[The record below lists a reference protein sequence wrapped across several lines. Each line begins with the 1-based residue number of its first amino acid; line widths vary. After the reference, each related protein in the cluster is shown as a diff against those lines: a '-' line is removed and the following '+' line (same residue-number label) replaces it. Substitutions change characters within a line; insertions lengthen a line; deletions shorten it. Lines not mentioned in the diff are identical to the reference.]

1 MDIRFTQSS
10 LGQTSKVLQVLRL
23 VIFTF
28 TLFFCFCVGAASVS
42 VTPGTTDGQVNVG
55 PDGSVGYS
63 IPIRVPPGTAGV
75 EPKLVLAYNS
85 RGGPSSYGF
94 GWAVGGIS
102 SVQRGPRNIPEDGS
116 VRGVYLDQQDA
127 LYLDGEKLVQ
137 VSVNADGS
145 REFRTRIG
153 NYSRIRAYDWNDRGP
168 QRIVVNT
175 RAGLKLFFGSSSSSR
190 VSPGPNG
197 PILTWLCDRIE
208 DSVGN
213 YMTFAYVVEGIDH
226 RLLEVTYTG
235 NDQAKVQPYAKV
247 AFEYSAIDPYDIRY
261 LLGSRVTQKALLKRV
276 VTSYRGKVLREYKPT
291 FEAID
296 KFRPAQKLLSLTES
310 GSDGLSYRPLQF
322 LYASAAGGWKAIEKS
337 LPDDVVNVTGKQNFE
352 FANIQGK
359 NGLELFYRFT
369 AAGQSVSGAFEYET
383 SGHPSKLD
391 GKWNPPVDLVGKS
404 YLVADLDGDGF
415 DDILTDD
422 FTYIS
427 DQTKGWQQIAN
438 AGLGFKISRDG
449 RNLRT
454 WIEFQGKKQLV
465 LLWSSPNQT
474 PKSGA
479 ARLVGNQW
487 VQLPEFAPPLPLST
501 DADGQLNGVYALDV
515 DCDGGLELVYNFLKV
530 DGTAVRSA
538 FRSTQKGWEPLKDI
552 QTLVPFDPVPHNAAL
567 KLADLNGDTCKDV
580 VIAYKVGSRSV
591 QQAWLAT
598 SKGFQLDSR
607 PVPDTYFYRKTGSS
621 AGQLLAEM
629 GDLRGDG
636 VQFIFWREG
645 QSSSGQKS
653 GAYRI
658 DSNEWVSESSYVPP
672 EPLLSSVADRR
683 SSFAAIQLLGKGKTQ
698 LAFFKDQ
705 GRPNIYSYSGGRWRL
720 DAQLS
725 PPETI
730 AQFDKADLGV
740 RFPDLNGDGFADIAY
755 TKKTSDGKLVKV
767 AYVFQPG
774 AQKPWKEDVR
784 FKYPSPTF
792 SEDFKDTGVFLVD
805 INGDGLTDLL
815 YAYQPADS
823 SKPPVLE
830 AYVNCSLM
838 RECKSSVPV
847 DQEGGYWKSVTD
859 STFKGRYAGYVP
871 PVPFAK
877 EGVGSLGV
885 RAVDINGDGLT
896 DLVVSREEEDAQ
908 GIPHL
913 VQKFFLNTIE
923 TNASGQRVG
932 GWVESKGAD
941 VLPPV
946 PFFRPYRKDLGES
959 ENHPLS
965 SVRDN
970 RVELIDLDGD
980 RLPDFVYRFRSAV
993 PKVETDEERQQRIA
1007 DDRPL
1012 PFEEKWIQGAY
1023 LNRNGKWIF
1032 SPSYTPLHRIDSD
1045 DSDAA
1050 SSAISA
1056 TQVSFQDVNGDGL
1069 PDLIYAERCEGSC
1082 SQAVNKTYLNTGA
1095 GWAYE
1100 KAYDLPVDALM
1111 KNTKGDQGYRL
1122 LDVNADGLVDVVYHR
1137 ILTNGTHEKGVYLN
1151 SGVGW
1156 IGKPSQPDADLDVYA
1171 PPLAFA
1177 EEGRGDLGVRPLDL
1191 NGDGIVDLVQIYKR
1205 SASETSSAIWINEP
1219 FAAPESRP
1227 YKTDLLAEVVD
1238 GLGRRSV
1245 LNYRSY
1251 IGIAF
1256 DQEGVAPKA
1265 YLGTREGQKDER
1277 SPEYPVLDP
1286 PMPGYVAT
1294 DLKVVGPG
1302 VPQRTSSYKYKGYR
1316 VDTSTGKSYGFSTQE
1331 ITDQERNRRTVI
1343 EFVQKDGLVGNIAS
1357 TRVVQGLRGGKEVEI
1372 SRSVSAFSLFRRK
1385 GSPIDDG
1392 FSPEILRVKLDRTE
1406 SVNADLKGM
1415 GLSSQ
1420 VDEFTYDDN
1429 GNPTKI
1435 KTTFADGSG
1444 SETTNRYDD
1453 NLVDWHLARLTG
1465 SSVTQF
1471 SPGKP
1476 SQTRRAAFSYS
1487 PKTGQL
1493 VKEVSLVGSP
1503 SESVIEYERDVFG
1516 NKVASRTSVK
1526 TGEAARTSRVRY
1538 EALGRF
1544 PISTT
1549 NNLGHTSRAE
1559 FDEVSGAITKRFD
1572 PNGLHQIVLY
1582 DSLQRVRQEIDATG
1596 VVTVT
1601 QTDFAGAGEL
1611 AFTVTKQVGTLPPI
1625 VSAHDAAGRPRWQ
1638 SSTGFEDKAVIAEFG
1653 YDALGRLVRSTI
1665 PRFKGEQARSTVR
1678 RYDELDRQIE
1688 ERRPDSVILS
1698 TRYERLKT
1706 IAVDPLKRETVIE
1719 KDARG
1724 RTSLTV
1730 DPLKGRTQFEFDASG
1745 KATRIVNALGHVS
1758 TAEYNLAGQR
1768 IALDDPT
1775 LGRWIYKYNGFG
1787 ELVEQTDARGE
1798 VVNLKYDGLG
1808 RLVERR
1814 SKTDVANYEFD
1825 QGLSA
1830 IGRLVAVK
1838 SSQGATRAINYD
1850 RFGRVGAV
1858 DLQVGTDRSRIEQS
1872 YDELSRPLERKYSS
1886 GLIVANA
1893 YDNDGFWRR
1902 VLISGSAQAKTA
1914 WESLNVDALGRVTEE
1929 RLGNGVVNTKTFDV
1943 DSGRLTASSSRSAT
1957 GTAIQDFTLDYDLVG
1972 NVLQRADRA
1981 NKKTERFEYDT
1992 LNRITSAAQV
2002 LGGERVTVSYD
2013 PLGNILQKSNTGTYQ
2028 YCDSERTRTLCGLQN
2043 KNGAKSTFSYDAAG
2057 SMVQLGDKR
2066 LAYDAEGRVTSI
2078 SEGSRNQSS
2087 FRYGADG
2094 ELITQQSR
2102 TGENRF
2108 EVTYLGDT
2116 EIVREAYA
2124 PPFNPT
2130 PERTRVR
2137 HFITAPTG
2145 TLGFFET
2152 TYWHFPFRHAAPMY
2166 SMLVM
2171 DNPLRSSEVSRGMTY
2186 FVKDQLGS
2194 LRATLNERGD
2204 VIERYDYDAWG
2215 KRRQAN
2221 QGDHFSVRQGFTGH
2235 EHLDNLE
2242 LVHMGGRVYSPSLA
2256 RFVSPDPFIQ
2266 YVGYSQSHNRYS
2278 YVLNNPLRYVDPT
2291 GYWSLGGAIG
2301 DFFGGVGNAIGGVL
2315 DAVVGKPL
2323 RWVGEQLQ
2331 KAGNW
2336 LQQNWKT
2343 VAVIAATVAL
2353 GPAGGYM
2360 SAFLIGAAIGG
2371 ASAALYGGSM
2381 EDILRGAVL
2390 GGVTATLFYGV
2401 GSAGL
2406 ENQFL
2411 ATGAHGV
2418 VGGMSSAMQ
2427 GGDFGSGFFAAAFT
2441 KLSGSYIPDY
2451 NNTGYQIV
2459 TAAMVGGVAS
2469 EISGGS
2475 FENGAITGAFSR
2487 MFNDLSCHASTK
2499 SCSGVK
2505 PTKEEIDAH
2514 YRDGTGWPVYAET
2527 MDPAWLTSEQ
2537 FDQIPIG
2544 KTGLVSTS
2552 WDKFLSGGGGDRNIY
2567 GSFTATRVDA
2577 DHFLWRDN
2585 YSFEMHGGGEYGRNA
2600 FTLIGRVKALNGDL
2614 TKWNSSKSFDIIGT
2628 RAMRIPGRPEEPR
2641 QPVLP

>member
-1 MDIRFTQSS
+1 MDIRPTHSPLVQI
-10 LGQTSKVLQVLRL
+10 SKVLQVLRL
-23 VIFTF
+23 FIFRF
-28 TLFFCFCVGAASVS
+28 ALFFCFSAGAASVS

-63 IPIRVPPGTAGV
+63 IPIRVPPGTAGI

-85 RGGPSSYGF
+85 RGGPSAYGF

-102 SVQRGPRNIPEDGS
+102 SLQRGPRNLPEDGS
-116 VRGVYLDQQDA
+116 VRGVYLEQRDA

-137 VSVNADGS
+137 VSVNTDGS
-145 REFRTRIG
+145 REFRTRVD

-190 VSPGPNG
+190 VSQDPNG
-197 PILTWLCDRIE
+197 PVLTWLCDRIE

-213 YMTFAYVVEGIDH
+213 YMTFSYVIDGLDH
-226 RLLEVTYTG
+226 RLLEVSYTG
-235 NDQAKVQPYAKV
+235 NDEAKLQPYAKV
-247 AFEYSAIDPYDIRY
+247 VFEYSPINPYDLKY
-261 LLGSRVTQKALLKRV
+261 LLGSRVTQRTLLTRV
-276 VTSYRGKVLREYKPT
+276 VSSYRGKVLREYKPT
-291 FEAID
+291 YEAID
-296 KFRPAQKLLSLTES
+296 KFRPAQKLISLTES
-310 GSDGLSYRPLQF
+310 GSDGLSYRPLKF
-322 LYASAAGGWKAIEKS
+322 LYSSPAGGWKAIEKT
-337 LPDDVVNVTGKQNFE
+337 LPDDIVSVTGKQNFE

-359 NGLELFYRFT
+359 KGLELFYRFT

-383 SGHPSKLD
+383 SSLPVKLD

-427 DQTKGWQQIAN
+427 DQTKGWKQIAN
-438 AGLGFKISRDG
+438 AGMGFKISRDG
-449 RNLRT
+449 RYLRT
-454 WIEFQGKKQLV
+454 WIDVQGKKQPV

-487 VQLPEFAPPLPLST
+487 VQLPEFAPPLPFST
-501 DADGQLNGVYALDV
+501 DADGQLNGVYALDL
-515 DCDGGLELVYNFLKV
+515 DCDGELELVYNFLKV
-530 DGTAVRSA
+530 DGTTVRSA
-538 FRSTQKGWEPLKDI
+538 FRTTPKGWEPLKDI

-567 KLADLNGDTCKDV
+567 KLADINGDTCKDV

-607 PVPDTYFYRKTGSS
+607 PLPDTYFYRKTGSS

-636 VQFIFWREG
+636 VQFIFWHEG

-658 DSNEWVSESSYVPP
+658 ASNEWVSDNSYISP
-672 EPLLSSVADRR
+672 EPLPYSVADRK

-705 GRPNIYSYSGGRWRL
+705 GRPSIYSFSGGRWRL
-720 DAQLS
+720 DAQLT

-755 TKKTSDGKLVKV
+755 TKKTADGTLIRV
-767 AYVFQPG
+767 AYLFRPG
-774 AQKPWKEDVR
+774 EQDPWKPDAR
-784 FKYPSPTF
+784 YKTPRPTF

-805 INGDGLTDLL
+805 INGDGITDLL

-859 STFKGRYAGYVP
+859 PIFKGRYAGYVP

-896 DLVVSREEEDAQ
+896 DLVVAREEDDAQ
-908 GIPHL
+908 GISHL
-913 VQKFFLNTIE
+913 VQKVFLNSIE
-923 TNASGQRVG
+923 TTASGQRVG
-932 GWVESKGAD
+932 RWVESKGAD

-946 PFFRPYRKDLGES
+946 PFVRPYRKDLGES
-959 ENHPLS
+959 GNPLS

-993 PKVETDEERQQRIA
+993 PKSETDEERQQRIA
-1007 DDRPL
+1007 DGRPL
-1012 PFEEKWIQGAY
+1012 PFEERWIQGAY
-1023 LNRNGKWIF
+1023 LNRNGKWLF

-1050 SSAISA
+1050 ASAISA

-1137 ILTNGTHEKGVYLN
+1137 ILANGTHEKGVYLN

-1156 IGKPSQPDADLDVYA
+1156 VSKPSDPKLLEELSSYA
-1171 PPLAFA
+1171 PPLPFA

-1191 NGDGIVDLVQIYKR
+1191 NGDGIVDLMQIYKR
-1205 SASETSSAIWINEP
+1205 SASETTSAIWINEP
-1219 FAAPESRP
+1219 FPLDKLSGQP
-1227 YKTDLLAEVVD
+1227 IHPFKTDLLAEIID
-1238 GLGRRSV
+1238 GLGRHSV
-1245 LNYRSY
+1245 LTFRSY
-1251 IGIAF
+1251 IGTAF
-1256 DQEGVAPKA
+1256 DQNVKASKA
-1265 YLGTREGQKDER
+1265 YLGTRSDQQDER
-1277 SPEYPVLDP
+1277 NPEYPVLDP

-1294 DLKVVGPG
+1294 DLKVMGPG

-1316 VDTSTGKSYGFSTQE
+1316 VDTSTGKSFGFSTQE
-1331 ITDQERNRRTVI
+1331 ITDQERNRRTII

-1372 SRSVSAFSLFRRK
+1372 SRSLSAFSLSRRN
-1385 GSPIDDG
+1385 GAPIDDG

-1487 PKTGQL
+1487 LKTGQL

-1526 TGEAARTSRVRY
+1526 TGEAARTSRVKY
-1538 EALGRF
+1538 DTLGRF

-1572 PNGLHQIVLY
+1572 PNGLSQIVRY

-1596 VVTVT
+1596 VVTKT
-1601 QTDFAGAGEL
+1601 ETEFFGSGEL
-1611 AFTVTKQVGTLPPI
+1611 AFTVTKQVGTLPPT

-1638 SSTGFEDKAVIAEFG
+1638 SSTGFEGKAVIVEFG

-1665 PRFKGEQARSTVR
+1665 PRFKGDQARATVR

-1688 ERRPDSVILS
+1688 ERRPDGVILS
-1698 TRYERLKT
+1698 TRYEGLKT
-1706 IAVDPLKRETVIE
+1706 IAIDPLKRETVIE

-1724 RTSLTV
+1724 RTALTV

-1798 VVNLKYDGLG
+1798 VVNLRYDGLG

-1825 QGLSA
+1825 QGPSS

-1886 GLIVANA
+1886 GLIVVNA
-1893 YDNDGFWRR
+1893 YDNGGFWRR

-1929 RLGNGVVNTKTFDV
+1929 RLGNGVVNTQTFDV
-1943 DSGRLTASSSRSAT
+1943 DSGRLTASSARSAT

-2002 LGGERVTVSYD
+2002 MGERVTVSYD
-2013 PLGNILQKSNTGTYQ
+2013 QLGNILQKSNTGTYQ
-2028 YCDSERTRTLCGLQN
+2028 YCDSERTRTLCGLQDAT
-2043 KNGAKSTFSYDAAG
+2043 GAKSSFSYDAAG
-2057 SMVQLGDKR
+2057 NMVQLGNKR
-2066 LAYDAEGRVTSI
+2066 LAYDSEGRVTSI
-2078 SEGSRNQSS
+2078 SEGRRNQSS

-2102 TGENRF
+2102 SGETRF

-2137 HFITAPTG
+2137 HFISAPTG

-2171 DNPLRSSEVSRGMTY
+2171 DNPLRSSEVSTGMTY

-2204 VIERYDYDAWG
+2204 VLERFDYDPWG
-2215 KRRQAN
+2215 KRRLAVL
-2221 QGDHFSVRQGFTGH
+2221 GAYFSVRQGYSGH
-2235 EHLDNLE
+2235 QHLDNLD

-2266 YVGYSQSHNRYS
+2266 FAGYSQSHNRYS
-2278 YVLNNPLRYVDPT
+2278 YVLNNPLNLIDPT
-2291 GYWSLGGAIG
+2291 GYWSLGGALRDLG
-2301 DFFGGVGNAIGGVL
+2301 NAVGGAINAIGGAVRDVL

-2323 RWVGEQLQ
+2323 SWIGDQLH
-2331 KAGNW
+2331 KVGNW
-2336 LQQNWKT
+2336 LQQNWRT
-2343 VAVIAATVAL
+2343 VAIIAAAVVL
-2353 GPAGGYM
+2353 GPMAVSAYGLIMGGM
-2360 SAFLIGAAIGG
+2360 ISGAAIGALG
-2371 ASAALYGGSM
+2371 PILYGGTI
-2381 EDILRGAVL
+2381 DDVLRGA
-2390 GGVTATLFYGV
+2390 A
-2401 GSAGL
+2401 
-2406 ENQFL
+2406 
-2411 ATGAHGV
+2411 
-2418 VGGMSSAMQ
+2418 
-2427 GGDFGSGFFAAAFT
+2427 
-2441 KLSGSYIPDY
+2441 I
-2451 NNTGYQIV
+2451 
-2459 TAAMVGGVAS
+2459 
-2469 EISGGS
+2469 
-2475 FENGAITGAFSR
+2475 GAITGAITGGVAQKFGSSYSFQRVFYEAANGGLGSTLRGQRFEEGFKFSAIVSALSWANSAMR
-2487 MFNDLSCHASTK
+2487 NDQIGKSKGIGKDSLGNDIDNIGWPDQSNGFLGDGYKLGGGRYPEGIDLSKQCGADCTFGGWQAGPGNLGGSSYAAGSWQDTIIESYAGPHDWMREYISRSTLPNGFAASF
-2499 SCSGVK
+2499 SGARAAVDSAANAALIL
-2505 PTKEEIDAH
+2505 PATYLAVPAAVPAAGYEIH
-2514 YRDGTGWPVYAET
+2514 SRCGTE
-2527 MDPAWLTSEQ
+2527 LQ
-2537 FDQIPIG
+2537 
-2544 KTGLVSTS
+2544 
-2552 WDKFLSGGGGDRNIY
+2552 RC
-2567 GSFTATRVDA
+2567 R
-2577 DHFLWRDN
+2577 
-2585 YSFEMHGGGEYGRNA
+2585 
-2600 FTLIGRVKALNGDL
+2600 
-2614 TKWNSSKSFDIIGT
+2614 
-2628 RAMRIPGRPEEPR
+2628 
-2641 QPVLP
+2641 

>member
-1 MDIRFTQSS
+1 MDIRSTSS
-10 LGQTSKVLQVLRL
+10 LLEPISKVRSALRL
-23 VIFTF
+23 ALLMF
-28 TLFFCFCVGAASVS
+28 TLLVCGSVGAVSVS
-42 VTPGTTDGQVNVG
+42 VTPGTTDGQVNVV

-63 IPIRVPPGTAGV
+63 IPIRVPPGTAGI

-85 RGGPSSYGF
+85 RSGPSAFGF
-94 GWAVGGIS
+94 GWSVGGIS
-102 SVQRGPRNIPEDGS
+102 SVQRGPRNIPEDG
-116 VRGVYLDQQDA
+116 VIRGVYLDQQDA

-145 REFRTRIG
+145 REFRTRID

-175 RAGLKLFFGSSSSSR
+175 RAGLKLSFGSASSSR
-190 VSPGPNG
+190 VSQGSNG

-213 YMTFAYVVEGIDH
+213 YMTFAYVIEGLDH
-226 RLLEVTYTG
+226 RLLEVSYTG
-235 NDQAKVQPYAKV
+235 NDQAKQQPYAKV
-247 AFEYSAIDPYDIRY
+247 AFEYSTIGPYDIRY
-261 LLGSRVTQKALLKRV
+261 VLGARVSQKTLLTRIVS
-276 VTSYRGKVLREYKPT
+276 SYRGKVLREYKPT
-291 FEAID
+291 FEAAD
-296 KFRPAQKLLSLTES
+296 KFRQAQKLLSLTES
-310 GSDGLSYRPLQF
+310 GSDGLSYRPLKF
-322 LYASAAGGWKAIEKS
+322 LYSSAAGGWKAIEKT
-337 LPDDVVNVTGKQNFE
+337 LPTDVVNVTGKQNFE

-383 SGHPSKLD
+383 SGQPAKLD
-391 GKWNPPVDLVGKS
+391 TKWNPPVDLVGKS

-422 FTYIS
+422 FTYLS
-427 DQTKGWQQIAN
+427 DQSKGWRQIAN

-449 RNLRT
+449 RYLRT
-454 WIEFQGKKQLV
+454 WIDFQGEKQPV

-474 PKSGA
+474 PRSGA
-479 ARLVGNQW
+479 AHLVGNQW
-487 VQLPEFAPPLPLST
+487 VQLPEFAPPLPFST
-501 DADGQLNGVYALDV
+501 DADGQLNGAYALDV

-530 DGTAVRSA
+530 DGTTVRSA
-538 FRSTQKGWEPLKDI
+538 FRSTPKGWDPLKDI
-552 QTLVPFDPVPHNAAL
+552 QTLVPFDPVPHSAAL
-567 KLADLNGDTCKDV
+567 KLADINGDTRKDV

-607 PVPDTYFYRKTGSS
+607 PLPDTYFYRKTGSN

-636 VQFIFWREG
+636 VQFIYWREG
-645 QSSSGQKS
+645 QSSSGPKS

-658 DSNEWVSESSYVPP
+658 DANEWVSESSYVPP
-672 EPLLSSVADRR
+672 EPLLNSVAERK
-683 SSFAAIQLLGKGKTQ
+683 SAFAAIQLLGKGKTQ
-698 LAFFKDQ
+698 LAYFKDQ
-705 GRPNIYSYSGGRWRL
+705 GRPSIYTYSSGRWRL
-720 DAQLS
+720 DAQLT

-755 TKKTSDGKLVKV
+755 TKKTADGKLVKV
-767 AYVFQPG
+767 AYIFQPG
-774 AQKPWKEDVR
+774 VQEPWKEDAR
-784 FKYPSPTF
+784 FKFPRPTF
-792 SEDFKDTGVFLVD
+792 SDDLKDTGVILVD
-805 INGDGLTDLL
+805 VNGDGLTDLL

-838 RECKSSVPV
+838 PECRNGVP
-847 DQEGGYWKSVTD
+847 DGQEGGYWKSVTD
-859 STFKGRYAGYVP
+859 PIFKGRYVGYVP
-871 PVPFAK
+871 PMPFAK
-877 EGVGSLGV
+877 EGGGSLGV
-885 RAVDINGDGLT
+885 RAIDINGDGLT
-896 DLVVSREEEDAQ
+896 DLVVSREEDDPQ

-913 VQKFFLNTIE
+913 VQKVFVNKIE
-923 TNASGQRVG
+923 TNAVGQKIGR
-932 GWVESKGAD
+932 WVESVGAD

-946 PFFRPYRKDLGES
+946 PFVRPYRKDIGES
-959 ENHPLS
+959 GNPLS

-970 RVELIDLDGD
+970 RVELIDVDGD
-980 RLPDFVYRFRSAV
+980 RLPDIVYRYRSAV
-993 PKVETDEERQQRIA
+993 PKIETDEERQQRIA
-1007 DDRPL
+1007 DGRPL
-1012 PFEEKWIQGAY
+1012 PFEEKWVQGAY
-1023 LNRNGKWIF
+1023 LNRGGKWIS
-1032 SPSYTPLHRIDSD
+1032 SPAYAPPFRIDSD

-1050 SSAISA
+1050 ANAASV
-1056 TQVSFQDVNGDGL
+1056 TQASFQDINGDGL

-1082 SQAVNKTYLNTGA
+1082 AQAVNMTYLNTGV
-1095 GWAYE
+1095 GWVRE
-1100 KAYDLPVDALM
+1100 SAYDLPVDALM

-1137 ILTNGTHEKGVYLN
+1137 VLANGTHEKGVYLN

-1156 IGKPSQPDADLDVYA
+1156 IRKPSQPDPDLDAYA
-1171 PPLAFA
+1171 PPLPFA

-1219 FAAPESRP
+1219 FAAPDSRP

-1238 GLGRRSV
+1238 GLGRRSI
-1245 LNYRSY
+1245 LTYRSY

-1256 DQEGVAPKA
+1256 DQEGAAPKA
-1265 YLGTREGQKDER
+1265 YFGTREGQKDER

-1302 VPQRTSSYKYKGYR
+1302 VPPRTSSYKYKGYR

-1331 ITDQERNRRTVI
+1331 ITDQDRKRRTVI

-1357 TRVVQGLRGGKEVEI
+1357 TRVMQVVQGNKEVEI
-1372 SRSVSAFSLFRRK
+1372 SRSASTFSLSRRTAL
-1385 GSPIDDG
+1385 PIGDG
-1392 FSPEILRVKLDRTE
+1392 FLPEILRVRLDRTE

-1415 GLSSQ
+1415 ALSSQ
-1420 VDEFTYDDN
+1420 GDEFTYDDN

-1493 VKEVSLVGSP
+1493 IKEVSLVGSP

-1526 TGEAARTSRVRY
+1526 TGEAARTSQVKY
-1538 EALGRF
+1538 DALRRF

-1559 FDEVSGAITKRFD
+1559 FDEVSGVITKRID
-1572 PNGLHQIVLY
+1572 PNGLYQIVRY

-1596 VVTVT
+1596 VVTAT
-1601 QTDFAGAGEL
+1601 QTDFSGSGEL
-1611 AFTVTKQVGTLPPI
+1611 AFTVTKQVGTLPPT

-1638 SSTGFEDKAVIAEFG
+1638 SSTGFEGKAVIVEFG
-1653 YDALGRLVRSTI
+1653 YDALGRLVRSTL
-1665 PRFKGEQARSTVR
+1665 PRFKGDQARSTVR
-1678 RYDELDRQIE
+1678 RYDEMDRQIE
-1688 ERRPDSVILS
+1688 ERRPDSVVLS
-1698 TRYERLKT
+1698 TRYEGLKT

-1825 QGLSA
+1825 RGPSA

-1838 SSQGATRAINYD
+1838 SSQGSTRAINYD
-1850 RFGRVGAV
+1850 SYGRVGAV

-1893 YDNDGFWRR
+1893 YDNSGFWRR

-1929 RLGNGVVNTKTFDV
+1929 RLGNGVVNTQTFDV
-1943 DSGRLTASSSRSAT
+1943 DSGRLTASTARSAT

-1972 NVLQRADRA
+1972 NVLQRADRT

-1992 LNRITSAAQV
+1992 LNRIKSAAQV
-2002 LGGERVTVSYD
+2002 LGGERITVSYD
-2013 PLGNILQKSNTGTYQ
+2013 PLGNILQKSNTGSYQ
-2028 YCDSERTRTLCGLQN
+2028 YCDSERTRTLCGLQDE
-2043 KNGAKSTFSYDAAG
+2043 NGAKSTFSYDAAG
-2057 SMVQLGDKR
+2057 NMVQLGDKR

-2078 SEGSRNQSS
+2078 SDGRRSQSS

-2102 TGENRF
+2102 SGETRF

-2137 HFITAPTG
+2137 HFISAPTG

-2171 DNPLRSSEVSRGMTY
+2171 DNPLRSSEVSTGMTY

-2204 VIERYDYDAWG
+2204 VLERFDYDPWG
-2215 KRRQAN
+2215 KRRQAD
-2221 QGDHFSVRQGFTGH
+2221 QGAYFSVRQGFTGH

-2266 YVGYSQSHNRYS
+2266 YAGYSQSHNRYS
-2278 YVLNNPLRYVDPT
+2278 YVLNNPLRYIDPT

-2301 DFFGGVGNAIGGVL
+2301 DFLGGVGNAIGGVL

-2323 RWVGEQLQ
+2323 RWVGEQLN
-2331 KAGNW
+2331 KAGAW

-2343 VAVIAATVAL
+2343 VAIVAATIAL
-2353 GPAGGYM
+2353 GPAG
-2360 SAFLIGAAIGG
+2360 SALAAFLTGAAIGG
-2371 ASAALYGGSM
+2371 ISAALYGGSF
-2381 EDILRGAVL
+2381 EDIMRGAIL
-2390 GGVTATLFYGV
+2390 GGISASLFYGV
-2401 GSAGL
+2401 GSIGI

-2411 ATGAHGV
+2411 ASGAHGV
-2418 VGGMSSAMQ
+2418 VGGVSSVIQ
-2427 GGDFGSGFFAAAFT
+2427 GGDFGSGFASAAVA
-2441 KLSGSYIPDY
+2441 KLSGSYIDFGDSAAY
-2451 NNTGYQIV
+2451 NVAG
-2459 TAAMVGGVAS
+2459 AAMVGGVTSSLA
-2469 EISGGS
+2469 GGS

-2487 MFNDLSCHASTK
+2487 MFNDMSHKEGRQDRGMFDDLLSGEKPSYQPGQFNYGMGDLGSKLDDYLAKSGYVSTEQRIWLSNNPDIVGLATVAGVGYALTSASFPLTASPSTTVQLGGSASLQFK
-2499 SCSGVK
+2499 VH
-2505 PTKEEIDAH
+2505 IDA
-2514 YRDGTGWPVYAET
+2514 GT
-2527 MDPAWLTSEQ
+2527 
-2537 FDQIPIG
+2537 IG
-2544 KTGLVSTS
+2544 PGL
-2552 WDKFLSGGGGDRNIY
+2552 D
-2567 GSFTATRVDA
+2567 TRSV
-2577 DHFLWRDN
+2577 RTPTVN
-2585 YSFEMHGGGEYGRNA
+2585 GGEVRFN
-2600 FTLIGRVKALNGDL
+2600 
-2614 TKWNSSKSFDIIGT
+2614 WSF
-2628 RAMRIPGRPEEPR
+2628 
-2641 QPVLP
+2641 

>member
-1 MDIRFTQSS
+1 MDIRSTRS
-10 LGQTSKVLQVLRL
+10 LLDPISKVRNALRL
-23 VIFTF
+23 ALFTF
-28 TLFFCFCVGAASVS
+28 TLLVCGSVEAVSVS

-63 IPIRVPPGTAGV
+63 IPIRVPPGTAGI

-85 RGGPSSYGF
+85 RSGPSAFGF
-94 GWAVGGIS
+94 GWSVGGIS
-102 SVQRGPRNIPEDGS
+102 SVQRGPRNIPEDGA

-145 REFRTRIG
+145 REFRTRID

-175 RAGLKLFFGSSSSSR
+175 RAGLKLSFGSASSSR
-190 VSPGPNG
+190 VRQGPNG

-213 YMTFAYVVEGIDH
+213 YMTFAYVIEGLDH
-226 RLLEVTYTG
+226 RLLEVSYTG
-235 NDQAKVQPYAKV
+235 NDQAKLQPYAKV
-247 AFEYSAIDPYDIRY
+247 AFEYSTISPYDIRY
-261 LLGSRVTQKALLKRV
+261 VLGARVSQKTLLTRIVS
-276 VTSYRGKVLREYKPT
+276 SYRGKVLREYKPT
-291 FEAID
+291 FEAAD

-322 LYASAAGGWKAIEKS
+322 LYSSAAGGWKAIEKT

-383 SGHPSKLD
+383 SAHPVTLD
-391 GKWNPPVDLVGKS
+391 TKWNPPVDLVGKS

-422 FTYIS
+422 FTYLS
-427 DQTKGWQQIAN
+427 DQSKGWRQIAN

-449 RNLRT
+449 RYLRT
-454 WIEFQGKKQLV
+454 WIDFQGKRQPV

-487 VQLPEFAPPLPLST
+487 VQLPEFAPPLPFST
-501 DADGQLNGVYALDV
+501 DADGQLNGAYALDV

-538 FRSTQKGWEPLKDI
+538 FRSTPKGWDPLKDI
-552 QTLVPFDPVPHNAAL
+552 QTLVPFDPVPHSAAL
-567 KLADLNGDTCKDV
+567 KLADINGDTCKDV

-607 PVPDTYFYRKTGSS
+607 PLPDTYFYRKTGLN

-645 QSSSGQKS
+645 QSSAGPKS

-658 DSNEWVSESSYVPP
+658 DANEWVSESSYVPP
-672 EPLLSSVADRR
+672 EPLLNSVAERK
-683 SSFAAIQLLGKGKTQ
+683 SAFAAIQLLGKGKTQ
-698 LAFFKDQ
+698 LAYFKDQ
-705 GRPNIYSYSGGRWRL
+705 GRPSIYSYSSGRWRI
-720 DAQLS
+720 DAQLT

-774 AQKPWKEDVR
+774 SDKPWFPDPR
-784 FKYPSPTF
+784 YQFPRPTF
-792 SEDFKDTGVFLVD
+792 SEDLKDTGVFLVD

-838 RECKSSVPV
+838 PECKNSIPV
-847 DQEGGYWKSVTD
+847 NQEGGYWKSVTD
-859 STFKGRYAGYVP
+859 PIFKGRYAGYVP
-871 PVPFAK
+871 PVPFAR

-896 DLVVSREEEDAQ
+896 DLVVSREEDDPQ

-913 VQKFFLNTIE
+913 VQRVFLNRIE
-923 TNASGQRVG
+923 TNAAGQKVG
-932 GWVESKGAD
+932 RWVESTGVD

-946 PFFRPYRKDLGES
+946 PFVRPYRKDLGES
-959 ENHPLS
+959 GSPLS
-965 SVRDN
+965 AVRDN
-970 RVELIDLDGD
+970 RVELIDVDGD
-980 RLPDFVYRFRSAV
+980 RLPDLVYRFRSAV
-993 PKVETDEERQQRIA
+993 PKRETDEEKQQRIA
-1007 DDRPL
+1007 DGRPL

-1095 GWAYE
+1095 GWIYE

-1156 IGKPSQPDADLDVYA
+1156 ISKPSQSDADLDAYA
-1171 PPLAFA
+1171 PPLPFA

-1205 SASETSSAIWINEP
+1205 SASETASAIWINEP
-1219 FAAPESRP
+1219 FAAPDSRP

-1238 GLGRRSV
+1238 GLGRQSS
-1245 LNYRSY
+1245 LTYRSY

-1256 DQEGVAPKA
+1256 DQAGAALKA
-1265 YLGTREGQKDER
+1265 YFGTKADQQDER

-1316 VDTSTGKSYGFSTQE
+1316 VDTSTGKSFGFSTQE
-1331 ITDQERNRRTVI
+1331 ITDQERKRKTIVK
-1343 EFVQKDGLVGNIAS
+1343 FVQQDGLVGNISS
-1357 TRVVQGLRGGKEVEI
+1357 TLVTQELRDGSKVEI
-1372 SRSVSAFSLFRRK
+1372 SRSNSSFSQLRRT
-1385 GSPIDDG
+1385 GLPIDGG
-1392 FSPEILRVKLDRTE
+1392 FTPEIVRVKLDRTE
-1406 SVNADLKGM
+1406 STNADLKGAA
-1415 GLSSQ
+1415 LSSQ
-1420 VDEFTYDDN
+1420 LDEFTYDDN

-1465 SSVTQF
+1465 SSVMQF

-1493 VKEVSLVGSP
+1493 VKEASLVGSP
-1503 SESVIEYERDVFG
+1503 SESVIEYERDLFG
-1516 NKVASRTSVK
+1516 NKMTSRTSVK
-1526 TGEAARTSRVRY
+1526 TGEAVRSSRVKY
-1538 EALGRF
+1538 DALGRF

-1559 FDEVSGAITKRFD
+1559 FDEVSGAITKRID
-1572 PNGLHQIVLY
+1572 PNGLQQIVRY
-1582 DSLQRVRQEIDATG
+1582 DSLRRVRQEIDATG
-1596 VVTVT
+1596 VVTAT
-1601 QTDFAGAGEL
+1601 QTDFSGSGEL
-1611 AFTVTKQVGTLPPI
+1611 AFTVTKQVGTLPPT

-1638 SSTGFEDKAVIAEFG
+1638 SSTGFEGKAVIVEFG
-1653 YDALGRLVRSTI
+1653 YDALGRLVRSTL
-1665 PRFKGEQARSTVR
+1665 PRFKGDQARSTVR

-1688 ERRPDSVILS
+1688 ERRPDSVVLS
-1698 TRYERLKT
+1698 TRYEGLKT

-1730 DPLKGRTQFEFDASG
+1730 DPFKGRTQFEFDASG

-1768 IALDDPT
+1768 IALNDPT

-1825 QGLSA
+1825 QGPSA

-1850 RFGRVGAV
+1850 SYGRVGAV

-1893 YDNDGFWRR
+1893 YDNSGFWRR
-1902 VLISGSAQAKTA
+1902 VLIAGSAQAKTA

-1929 RLGNGVVNTKTFDV
+1929 RLGNGVVNTQTFDV
-1943 DSGRLTASSSRSAT
+1943 DSGRLTASSARSAT
-1957 GTAIQDFTLDYDLVG
+1957 GAAIQDFTLDYDLVG

-2002 LGGERVTVSYD
+2002 MGERVTVSYD

-2028 YCDSERTRTLCGLQN
+2028 YCDSERTRTLCGLQDA
-2043 KNGAKSTFSYDAAG
+2043 NGAKSSFSYDAAG
-2057 SMVQLGDKR
+2057 NMVQLGDKR
-2066 LAYDAEGRVTSI
+2066 LAYDSEGRVTSI
-2078 SEGSRNQSS
+2078 SEGRRNQSS

-2102 TGENRF
+2102 SGETRF

-2137 HFITAPTG
+2137 HFISAPTG

-2171 DNPLRSSEVSRGMTY
+2171 NNPLRSSEVSTGMTY

-2204 VIERYDYDAWG
+2204 VLERFDYDPWG
-2215 KRRQAN
+2215 KRRQAD
-2221 QGDHFSVRQGFTGH
+2221 QGAYFSVRQGFTGH

-2266 YVGYSQSHNRYS
+2266 YLGYSQSHNRYS
-2278 YVLNNPLRYVDPT
+2278 YVLNNPMRLVDPS
-2291 GYWSLGGAIG
+2291 GYFSLGDI
-2301 DFFGGVGNAIGGVL
+2301 GNALGGLLRGAAGVVGDVL

-2323 RWVGEQLQ
+2323 SWIGDQLH
-2331 KAGNW
+2331 KVGNW
-2336 LQQNWKT
+2336 FQQNWRT
-2343 VAVIAATVAL
+2343 VAIIAAAVVLGPMAVSAYGLVMGGMISGAAVGAL
-2353 GPAGGYM
+2353 GPILYGGTIDDV
-2360 SAFLIGAAIGG
+2360 LKGAAI
-2371 ASAALYGGSM
+2371 
-2381 EDILRGAVL
+2381 
-2390 GGVTATLFYGV
+2390 
-2401 GSAGL
+2401 
-2406 ENQFL
+2406 
-2411 ATGAHGV
+2411 
-2418 VGGMSSAMQ
+2418 
-2427 GGDFGSGFFAAAFT
+2427 
-2441 KLSGSYIPDY
+2441 
-2451 NNTGYQIV
+2451 
-2459 TAAMVGGVAS
+2459 
-2469 EISGGS
+2469 
-2475 FENGAITGAFSR
+2475 GAITGAITGGVAQKFGSSYSFQR
-2487 MFNDLSCHASTK
+2487 VFYEAANGGLGSTLRGQRFEEGFKFAAIVSALSWANSAMRNDQIGKSKGIGKDSLGNEIDNIGEPGQSKGFLGDGYKLGGGRYPEGIDLSKQCGADCTFGGWQAGPGSLGGSSYAAGSWQDSIIESYAGPHDWMREYISRSTLQNGFAASF
-2499 SCSGVK
+2499 SGARAAVDSAANAALIV
-2505 PTKEEIDAH
+2505 PATYFAVPAAAPAAGYEIH
-2514 YRDGTGWPVYAET
+2514 SRCGTE
-2527 MDPAWLTSEQ
+2527 LQ
-2537 FDQIPIG
+2537 
-2544 KTGLVSTS
+2544 
-2552 WDKFLSGGGGDRNIY
+2552 RC
-2567 GSFTATRVDA
+2567 R
-2577 DHFLWRDN
+2577 
-2585 YSFEMHGGGEYGRNA
+2585 
-2600 FTLIGRVKALNGDL
+2600 
-2614 TKWNSSKSFDIIGT
+2614 
-2628 RAMRIPGRPEEPR
+2628 
-2641 QPVLP
+2641 

>member
-1 MDIRFTQSS
+1 MDIRPTHSP
-10 LGQTSKVLQVLRL
+10 LGQTSKVLHLIRL

-28 TLFFCFCVGAASVS
+28 TLFFCFSVGAASVS

-63 IPIRVPPGTAGV
+63 IPIRVPPGTAGI
-75 EPKLVLAYNS
+75 EPKLVLTYNS
-85 RGGPSSYGF
+85 RGGSSAYGF

-116 VRGVYLDQQDA
+116 VRGVYLEQRDA

-137 VSVNADGS
+137 VSVNTDGS
-145 REFRTRIG
+145 REFRTRVD
-153 NYSRIRAYDWNDRGP
+153 NYSRIRAYDWNDQGP
-168 QRIVVNT
+168 KRIVVNT
-175 RAGLKLFFGSSSSSR
+175 RAGLKLFFGSSSASR
-190 VSPGPNG
+190 VSQDPNG
-197 PILTWLCDRIE
+197 PVLTWLCDRIE

-213 YMTFAYVVEGIDH
+213 YMTFAYAIDRLDH
-226 RLLEVTYTG
+226 RLLEVSYTG
-235 NDQAKVQPYAKV
+235 NDQAKLQPYAKV
-247 AFEYSAIDPYDIRY
+247 VFEYSPINPYDLRY
-261 LLGSRVTQKALLKRV
+261 VLGSRVTQKTLLKRIV
-276 VTSYRGKVLREYKPT
+276 SSYRGKVLREYKPT

-296 KFRPAQKLLSLTES
+296 KFRPAQKLISLIES

-322 LYASAAGGWKAIEKS
+322 VYASATGGWKAIEKT

-359 NGLELFYRFT
+359 NGLELLYRFT
-369 AAGQSVSGAFEYET
+369 AAGQNVSGAFEYET

-391 GKWNPPVDLVGKS
+391 VKWNPPVDLVGKS

-427 DQTKGWQQIAN
+427 DQAEGWLKITN

-449 RNLRT
+449 RYLRT
-454 WIEFQGKKQLV
+454 WIDFQAKKRPV
-465 LLWSSPNQT
+465 LLWSSPNQA

-487 VQLPEFAPPLPLST
+487 VQLPEFAPPLPFST

-530 DGTAVRSA
+530 DGTAVRTA
-538 FRSTQKGWEPLKDI
+538 FRSSQKGWEPLKDI

-567 KLADLNGDTCKDV
+567 KLADLDGDTCKDF

-598 SKGFQLDSR
+598 SKGFQLDPR
-607 PVPDTYFYRKTGSS
+607 PLPDTYFYSKTGSA

-636 VQFIFWREG
+636 VQFIFWRES
-645 QSSSGQKS
+645 QSSSRQKS

-658 DSNEWVSESSYVPP
+658 ASNEWVSENSYIPP
-672 EPLLSSVADRR
+672 EPLPNSVADRK

-705 GRPNIYSYSGGRWRL
+705 GRPSIYSFSGGRWRL
-720 DAQLS
+720 DAQLT

-784 FKYPSPTF
+784 FKYPRPTF

-805 INGDGLTDLL
+805 INGDGITDLL

-847 DQEGGYWKSVTD
+847 DLEGGYWKSVTD
-859 STFKGRYAGYVP
+859 PIFKGRYAGYVP

-877 EGVGSLGV
+877 EGIGSLGV

-896 DLVVSREEEDAQ
+896 DLVVSREEDDAQ

-913 VQKFFLNTIE
+913 VQKLFINSIE
-923 TNASGQRVG
+923 TTASGQRIG
-932 GWVESKGAD
+932 RWVESKGAD

-946 PFFRPYRKDLGES
+946 PFVRPYRKDLGES
-959 ENHPLS
+959 GSPLS

-970 RVELIDLDGD
+970 RVELIDFDGD

-993 PKVETDEERQQRIA
+993 PKSETDEERQQRIA
-1007 DDRPL
+1007 DGRPL
-1012 PFEEKWIQGAY
+1012 PFAEKWIQGAY
-1023 LNRNGKWIF
+1023 LNRNGKWVF
-1032 SPSYTPLHRIDSD
+1032 SPTYTPLHRIDSD

-1056 TQVSFQDVNGDGL
+1056 PQVSFQDVNGDGL

-1156 IGKPSQPDADLDVYA
+1156 ISKPSQPDVDLDGYA
-1171 PPLAFA
+1171 PPLPFA

-1191 NGDGIVDLVQIYKR
+1191 NGDGIVDLVQIYRR
-1205 SASETSSAIWINEP
+1205 SASETTSAIWINEP
-1219 FAAPESRP
+1219 FAAPDSRP

-1238 GLGRRSV
+1238 GLGRQSI
-1245 LNYRSY
+1245 LTYRSY

-1256 DQEGVAPKA
+1256 DQEGAAPKA

-1294 DLKVVGPG
+1294 DLKVMGPG
-1302 VPQRTSSYKYKGYR
+1302 FPQRTSSYKYKGYR

-1372 SRSVSAFSLFRRK
+1372 SRSVSAFSLSRRN
-1385 GSPIDDG
+1385 GAPIDDG

-1487 PKTGQL
+1487 LKTGQL

-1526 TGEAARTSRVRY
+1526 TGEAARTSRVKY
-1538 EALGRF
+1538 DALGRF

-1549 NNLGHTSRAE
+1549 NNLGHKSRAE
-1559 FDEVSGAITKRFD
+1559 FDEVSGAITKRID
-1572 PNGLHQIVLY
+1572 PNGLYQIVRY

-1596 VVTVT
+1596 VVTAT
-1601 QTDFAGAGEL
+1601 QTDFSGSGEL
-1611 AFTVTKQVGTLPPI
+1611 VFTVSKQVGTLPPT

-1638 SSTGFEDKAVIAEFG
+1638 SSTGFEGKAVIVEFG

-1665 PRFKGEQARSTVR
+1665 PRFKGDQARATVR

-1688 ERRPDSVILS
+1688 ERRPDGVILS
-1698 TRYERLKT
+1698 TRYEGLKT
-1706 IAVDPLKRETVIE
+1706 IAIDPLKRETVIE
-1719 KDARG
+1719 KDAHG
-1724 RTSLTV
+1724 RTALTV

-1825 QGLSA
+1825 KGPSA

-1872 YDELSRPLERKYSS
+1872 YDDLSRPLERKYSS

-1893 YDNDGFWRR
+1893 YDNGGFWRR
-1902 VLISGSAQAKTA
+1902 VLISGSTQAKTA
-1914 WESLNVDALGRVTEE
+1914 WESLNVDALGRVTAE
-1929 RLGNGVVNTKTFDV
+1929 RLGNGVVNSQTFDV
-1943 DSGRLTASSSRSAT
+1943 DSGRLTASSARSAT
-1957 GTAIQDFTLDYDLVG
+1957 GTAIQDFMLEFDLVG

-2028 YCDSERTRTLCGLQN
+2028 YCDSERTRTLCGLRDS
-2043 KNGAKSTFSYDAAG
+2043 NGAKLTFSYDASG
-2057 SMVQLGDKR
+2057 NMVQLGDKK

-2078 SEGSRNQSS
+2078 SDGQRNQSS

-2094 ELITQQSR
+2094 ELITQQSQS
-2102 TGENRF
+2102 GETRF

-2137 HFITAPTG
+2137 HFISAPTG

-2171 DNPLRSSEVSRGMTY
+2171 DNPLRSSEVSTGMTY

-2204 VIERYDYDAWG
+2204 VLERFDYDPWG
-2215 KRRQAN
+2215 KRRQAD
-2221 QGDHFSVRQGFTGH
+2221 QGAYFSVRQGFTGH
-2235 EHLDNLE
+2235 EHLDNLD

-2256 RFVSPDPFIQ
+2256 RFVSPDPIIQ
-2266 YVGYSQSHNRYS
+2266 FAGYSQSHNRYS
-2278 YVLNNPLRYVDPT
+2278 YVLNNPMRFIDAS
-2291 GYWSLGGAIG
+2291 GFSLFGDIGRAIGGAINAVGGAIG
-2301 DFFGGVGNAIGGVL
+2301 SVV

-2323 RWVGEQLQ
+2323 QWIGEQLN
-2331 KAGNW
+2331 KAGAW
-2336 LQQNWKT
+2336 LQQNWRT

-2353 GPAGGYM
+2353 GPAGFAVFGGGLLG
-2360 SAFLIGAAIGG
+2360 AVATGAAIGG
-2371 ASAALYGGSM
+2371 LSAALYGGGPS
-2381 EDILRGAVL
+2381 EIVQGALMGGLTAAAFYGAGSFADSYKLGNLGRSVAHGFVGGL
-2390 GGVTATLFYGV
+2390 SSVARNGRFEQGFASSFAGNYLTPGTDQLEGGYGVAAAAVVGGVTA
-2401 GSAGL
+2401 
-2406 ENQFL
+2406 QI
-2411 ATGAHGV
+2411 
-2418 VGGMSSAMQ
+2418 
-2427 GGDFGSGFFAAAFT
+2427 GGD
-2441 KLSGSYIPDY
+2441 
-2451 NNTGYQIV
+2451 
-2459 TAAMVGGVAS
+2459 
-2469 EISGGS
+2469 S
-2475 FENGAITGAFSR
+2475 FENGATSAAFGR
-2487 MFNDLSCHASTK
+2487 LFNHLWHGEVGVGKYDGKDILTVDVGVDVEVGSSFGMG
-2499 SCSGVK
+2499 SCSLSDKTCSGSVGLGPFSADIGTGGVQSIGLGVSADPGFVVPGLSEYSVAEAKMYVPLGQGRYDVGASARVMSVGVK
-2505 PTKEEIDAH
+2505 AEGGVSFGAGLERAYGDLHRNVSNWIS
-2514 YRDGTGWPVYAET
+2514 RGTGY
-2527 MDPAWLTSEQ
+2527 
-2537 FDQIPIG
+2537 
-2544 KTGLVSTS
+2544 
-2552 WDKFLSGGGGDRNIY
+2552 
-2567 GSFTATRVDA
+2567 
-2577 DHFLWRDN
+2577 
-2585 YSFEMHGGGEYGRNA
+2585 
-2600 FTLIGRVKALNGDL
+2600 
-2614 TKWNSSKSFDIIGT
+2614 
-2628 RAMRIPGRPEEPR
+2628 
-2641 QPVLP
+2641 

>member
-1 MDIRFTQSS
+1 MDIRPTHSRLDQI
-10 LGQTSKVLQVLRL
+10 SKVLQVLRL
-23 VIFTF
+23 VIFAF
-28 TLFFCFCVGAASVS
+28 SLSFCFSVGAASVG

-63 IPIRVPPGTAGV
+63 IPIRVPPGTAGI

-85 RGGPSSYGF
+85 RGGPSAYGF

-102 SVQRGPRNIPEDGS
+102 SVQRGPRNIPEDGT
-116 VRGVYLDQQDA
+116 VRGVYLEQRDA

-137 VSVNADGS
+137 VSVNTDGS
-145 REFRTRIG
+145 REFRTRVD

-175 RAGLKLFFGSSSSSR
+175 RAGLKLFFGSASSSR
-190 VSPGPNG
+190 VSQDPNG
-197 PILTWLCDRIE
+197 PVLTWLCDRIE

-213 YMTFAYVVEGIDH
+213 YMTFSYVIDGLDH
-226 RLLEVTYTG
+226 RLLEVSYTG
-235 NDQAKVQPYAKV
+235 NDQAKLQPYAKV
-247 AFEYSAIDPYDIRY
+247 VFEYSPINPYDLRY
-261 LLGSRVTQKALLKRV
+261 VLGSRVTQKTLLKRIV
-276 VTSYRGKVLREYKPT
+276 SSYRGKVLREYKPT

-296 KFRPAQKLLSLTES
+296 KFRPAQKLISLTES

-322 LYASAAGGWKAIEKS
+322 VYASATGGWKAIEKT

-391 GKWNPPVDLVGKS
+391 VKWNPPVDLVGKS

-427 DQTKGWQQIAN
+427 DQAKGWQKITN

-449 RNLRT
+449 RYLRT
-454 WIEFQGKKQLV
+454 WIDLQAKKQPV
-465 LLWSSPNQT
+465 LLWSSPNQA

-487 VQLPEFAPPLPLST
+487 VQLPEFAPPLPFST

-598 SKGFQLDSR
+598 SKGFQLDPR
-607 PVPDTYFYRKTGSS
+607 PLPDTYFYSKTGSS

-645 QSSSGQKS
+645 RTSSGQKS

-658 DSNEWVSESSYVPP
+658 ASNEWVSENSYIPP
-672 EPLLSSVADRR
+672 EPLPNSVAGRQ
-683 SSFAAIQLLGKGKTQ
+683 SSFAAVQLLGKGKTQ

-705 GRPNIYSYSGGRWRL
+705 GRPSIYSYSGGRWRL
-720 DAQLS
+720 DAQLT

-755 TKKTSDGKLVKV
+755 TKKTADGKLIKV
-767 AYVFQPG
+767 AYLFRPG
-774 AQKPWKEDVR
+774 EQDPWKPDVR
-784 FKYPSPTF
+784 YKIPRPTF
-792 SEDFKDTGVFLVD
+792 SEDLKDTGVFLVD

-815 YAYQPADS
+815 YAYQPADL

-859 STFKGRYAGYVP
+859 PIFKGRYAGYVP

-896 DLVVSREEEDAQ
+896 DLVVSREEDDAQ

-913 VQKFFLNTIE
+913 VQKLFLNSIE
-923 TNASGQRVG
+923 TTASGQRVG
-932 GWVESKGAD
+932 RWVESKGAD

-946 PFFRPYRKDLGES
+946 PFVRPYRKDLGES
-959 ENHPLS
+959 GSPLS

-993 PKVETDEERQQRIA
+993 PKSETDEERQQRIA
-1007 DDRPL
+1007 DGRPL

-1032 SPSYTPLHRIDSD
+1032 SPTYTPLHRIDSD

-1056 TQVSFQDVNGDGL
+1056 PQVSFQDVNGDGL

-1082 SQAVNKTYLNTGA
+1082 SQAVNMTYLNTGA
-1095 GWAYE
+1095 GWEYE

-1137 ILTNGTHEKGVYLN
+1137 VLANGVHEKGVYLN

-1156 IGKPSQPDADLDVYA
+1156 ISKPSQPDADLDAYA
-1171 PPLAFA
+1171 PPLPFA

-1205 SASETSSAIWINEP
+1205 SASETTSAIWINEP
-1219 FAAPESRP
+1219 FAAPDSRP

-1238 GLGRRSV
+1238 GLGRQSI
-1245 LNYRSY
+1245 LTYRSY

-1256 DQEGVAPKA
+1256 DQEGAAPKA

-1302 VPQRTSSYKYKGYR
+1302 IPQRTSSYKYKGYR

-1372 SRSVSAFSLFRRK
+1372 SRSVSAFSLSRRN
-1385 GSPIDDG
+1385 GAPIDDG

-1487 PKTGQL
+1487 LKTGQL

-1526 TGEAARTSRVRY
+1526 TGEAARTSRVKY
-1538 EALGRF
+1538 DTLGRF

-1559 FDEVSGAITKRFD
+1559 FDEVSGAITKRTD
-1572 PNGLHQIVLY
+1572 PNGLYQIVRY

-1596 VVTVT
+1596 VVTAT
-1601 QTDFAGAGEL
+1601 QTDFSSSGEL
-1611 AFTVTKQVGTLPPI
+1611 AFTVTKQVGTLPPT

-1638 SSTGFEDKAVIAEFG
+1638 SSTGFEGKAVIVEFG

-1665 PRFKGEQARSTVR
+1665 PRFKGDQARSTVR

-1688 ERRPDSVILS
+1688 ERRPDGVILS
-1698 TRYERLKT
+1698 TRYEGLKT
-1706 IAVDPLKRETVIE
+1706 IAIDPLKRETVIE

-1724 RTSLTV
+1724 RTALTV

-1825 QGLSA
+1825 QGPSA

-1850 RFGRVGAV
+1850 RYGRVGSV

-1872 YDELSRPLERKYSS
+1872 YDDLSRPLERKYSS

-1893 YDNDGFWRR
+1893 YDNGGFWRR

-1929 RLGNGVVNTKTFDV
+1929 RLGNGVVNTQTFDV
-1943 DSGRLTASSSRSAT
+1943 DSGRLTASVARSPT

-1992 LNRITSAAQV
+1992 LNRITSAAHV
-2002 LGGERVTVSYD
+2002 LGGERVMVSYD

-2028 YCDSERTRTLCGLQN
+2028 YCDSERTRTLCGLRDS
-2043 KNGAKSTFSYDAAG
+2043 NGAQSAFSYDASG
-2057 SMVQLGDKR
+2057 NMVQLGDKK

-2078 SEGSRNQSS
+2078 SNGQRNQSS

-2102 TGENRF
+2102 SGETRF

-2137 HFITAPTG
+2137 HFISAPTG

-2171 DNPLRSSEVSRGMTY
+2171 DNPLRSSEVSTGMTY

-2194 LRATLNERGD
+2194 LRATLNDRGD
-2204 VIERYDYDAWG
+2204 VLERFDYDPWG
-2215 KRRQAN
+2215 KRRQVD
-2221 QGDHFSVRQGFTGH
+2221 QGAYFSVRQGFTGH
-2235 EHLDNLE
+2235 EHLDNLD

-2266 YVGYSQSHNRYS
+2266 FAGYSQSHNRYS
-2278 YVLNNPLRYVDPT
+2278 YVLNNPLSLIDPT
-2291 GYWSLGGAIG
+2291 GYWSLGGALRDLG
-2301 DFFGGVGNAIGGVL
+2301 NAVGGAFNAIGGAVGDVL

-2323 RWVGEQLQ
+2323 SWIGDQLH
-2331 KAGNW
+2331 KVGNW
-2336 LQQNWKT
+2336 LQQNWRT
-2343 VAVIAATVAL
+2343 VAIIAAAVVLGPMAVSAYGLIMGGVISGAAVGAL
-2353 GPAGGYM
+2353 GP
-2360 SAFLIGAAIGG
+2360 I
-2371 ASAALYGGSM
+2371 LYGGSI
-2381 EDILRGAVL
+2381 DDVLKGA
-2390 GGVTATLFYGV
+2390 A
-2401 GSAGL
+2401 
-2406 ENQFL
+2406 
-2411 ATGAHGV
+2411 
-2418 VGGMSSAMQ
+2418 
-2427 GGDFGSGFFAAAFT
+2427 
-2441 KLSGSYIPDY
+2441 I
-2451 NNTGYQIV
+2451 
-2459 TAAMVGGVAS
+2459 
-2469 EISGGS
+2469 
-2475 FENGAITGAFSR
+2475 GAITGAITGGIANKFG
-2487 MFNDLSCHASTK
+2487 AS
-2499 SCSGVK
+2499 
-2505 PTKEEIDAH
+2505 
-2514 YRDGTGWPVYAET
+2514 
-2527 MDPAWLTSEQ
+2527 
-2537 FDQIPIG
+2537 
-2544 KTGLVSTS
+2544 
-2552 WDKFLSGGGGDRNIY
+2552 
-2567 GSFTATRVDA
+2567 
-2577 DHFLWRDN
+2577 
-2585 YSFEMHGGGEYGRNA
+2585 YSFQRVFYEGANGGLGSVLRGQKFEDGFKFA
-2600 FTLIGRVKALNGDL
+2600 AIVSALSWAN
-2614 TKWNSSKSFDIIGT
+2614 
-2628 RAMRIPGRPEEPR
+2628 RAMRDDQIEKSKGVGKIAGGKQVDNIGEPGYSKGFMGDGVKLGGGRYEINIDPT
-2641 QPVLP
+2641 QPCGASCAFGGWQAGPGQVLSGDWATPYSAGSFSDTMIEAYAGPHDWMREYISRSTLPNGFAESFSGARAAVDGAANAALIVPATYFAVPAAAPAAGYEIHSRCGTELQRCR